1 MQDPLGGGRWRF
13 IIVGIAVVVVVTDFG
28 DGIHDVLVPPRC
40 PASQRI
46 HVDHPVKPSAGTKGN
61 AEACDIVVLVLDCD
75 RQHAA
80 LPTAIVV
87 GIEDDASLSA
97 LQDEL
102 ELIAVLADTLW
113 QQSDGHEGAVLTMA
127 KVELAFSRDIVVA
140 RHSGAAVHAVL
151 AKKPCPRSRLSEARA
166 PRSPERGDRPR
177 LAKSPRG
184 TTTRRR
190 GAGSPWDH
198 RRGTSPTAVERRKD
212 HAQHPRRSWQPCP
225 RVQCHPEP
233 RRRPS
238 GSGARRSSAAGG
250 SWRSSRCPPS
260 KTRKQAR
267 AETGV

>member
-151 AKKPCPRSRLSEARA
+151 AKNRALEAASPKHGHHDLPSVETAQDLPSLRGERQHAGGVLDLHGTIVEGRA
-166 PRSPERGDRPR
+166 P
-177 LAKSPRG
+177 LL
-184 TTTRRR
+184 
-190 GAGSPWDH
+190 
-198 RRGTSPTAVERRKD
+198 
-212 HAQHPRRSWQPCP
+212 
-225 RVQCHPEP
+225 
-233 RRRPS
+233 
-238 GSGARRSSAAGG
+238 
-250 SWRSSRCPPS
+250 
-260 KTRKQAR
+260 
-267 AETGV
+267 